1 MPTIVVLEGDE
12 TGQELLEEALRVL
25 DPEVT
30 GLDVTFDRHDLSLEN
45 RRATENEVV
54 LEAAAAIREHGLG
67 LKAATVTPEGVDDVG
82 SPNRILREEIGG
94 RVIVRTGR
102 RIPGV
107 IPHGGVHAPISVVR
121 MAVGDAYG
129 AKEWREG
136 EGADEVAF
144 RTERIE
150 RRICRGVA
158 EFAFQLAERT
168 GAKVFGGPKY
178 TVSPV
183 YEGMLKEEM
192 DAAAE
197 RHSDVPYE
205 PQLIDA
211 TFALLIATAGDP
223 LVIPSLN
230 RDGDIL
236 SDLVLPLFGS
246 IAGAESLLVAFA
258 DDDPT
263 QVTAVMAEAAH
274 GTAPA
279 LLGKNVANPLAMIL
293 AGAAV
298 LGYADGAEAGLAR
311 DSRSVAGGDRG
322 RRPHRRPRR
331 PRRDDRVHR
340 RGDPADE
347 VEARGLVDALTR
359 GGFLPDQDAE
369 ARVGPG
375 GRRTRRRGRGRTA
388 SRRSERAPPAPRR
401 ESSSSGTD
409 ASTSSRRT
417 SPRCTGRA
425 PRAGCRR
432 RGGRSDSR
440 HRPSARGGAGRAGG
454 SSRARRASGACGR
467 RRPDAVASGRAP
479 PRSAARA

>member
-1 MPTIVVLEGDE
+1 MPTIAVLEGDE

-30 GLDVTFDRHDLSLEN
+30 GLDVSFDRHDLSLEN
-45 RRATENEVV
+45 RRATVNEVV
-54 LEAAAAIREHGLG
+54 LEAAAAVREHGLG
-67 LKAATVTPEGVDDVG
+67 LKAATVTPETADDVG

-192 DAAAE
+192 DAAAD
-197 RHSDVPYE
+197 RHSSVPYE

-211 TFALLIATAGDP
+211 TFALLVATAGDP

-258 DDDPT
+258 DDDPA
-263 QVTAVMAEAAH
+263 QVTAVMSEAAH
-274 GTAPA
+274 GTAPG
-279 LLGKNVANPLAMIL
+279 LQGKNVANPLAMIL

-298 LGYADGAEAGLAR
+298 LGYAGDEAEPASRAIREASLEAIAEGIRTADLGGHAGT
-311 DSRSVAGGDRG
+311 SEFT
-322 RRPHRRPRR
+322 
-331 PRRDDRVHR
+331 
-340 RGDPADE
+340 DE
-347 VEARGLVDALTR
+347 VI
-359 GGFLPDQDAE
+359 
-369 ARVGPG
+369 
-375 GRRTRRRGRGRTA
+375 RRTK
-388 SRRSERAPPAPRR
+388 SKLEVW
-401 ESSSSGTD
+401 
-409 ASTSSRRT
+409 STL
-417 SPRCTGRA
+417 
-425 PRAGCRR
+425 
-432 RGGRSDSR
+432 
-440 HRPSARGGAGRAGG
+440 
-454 SSRARRASGACGR
+454 
-467 RRPDAVASGRAP
+467 
-479 PRSAARA
+479 

>member
-1 MPTIVVLEGDE
+1 VLGKHDRRQERAAPRAEILGREFLAHVLAPSRRIRRMPTIVVLEGDE

-30 GLDVTFDRHDLSLEN
+30 GLEVTFDRYDLSLEN
-45 RRATENEVV
+45 RRATKNEVV
-54 LEAAAAIREHGLG
+54 LEGAAAIREHGLG

-136 EGADEVAF
+136 EGADEAAF

-298 LGYADGAEAGLAR
+298 LGYADGAEEVSRAIREASLEAIAEGVRTADLAGQ
-311 DSRSVAGGDRG
+311 AGTTEFT
-322 RRPHRRPRR
+322 
-331 PRRDDRVHR
+331 
-340 RGDPADE
+340 DE
-347 VEARGLVDALTR
+347 VI
-359 GGFLPDQDAE
+359 
-369 ARVGPG
+369 
-375 GRRTRRRGRGRTA
+375 RRTK
-388 SRRSERAPPAPRR
+388 SKLEVW
-401 ESSSSGTD
+401 
-409 ASTSSRRT
+409 STL
-417 SPRCTGRA
+417 
-425 PRAGCRR
+425 
-432 RGGRSDSR
+432 
-440 HRPSARGGAGRAGG
+440 
-454 SSRARRASGACGR
+454 
-467 RRPDAVASGRAP
+467 
-479 PRSAARA
+479 